1 MTNVITIEKNIP
13 IPAIIGGGTGDKY
26 AFIELLESGDS
37 FVINGNTPD
46 MTPKAVKCWVYNQRT
61 KGKTSELRA
70 RRYTIR
76 TLTGTS
82 VRPISIRVWRVS

>member
-13 IPAIIGGGTGDKY
+13 IPTITGRGAGDKY
-26 AFIELLESGDS
+26 AFMELLESGDS

-46 MTPKAVKCWVYNQRT
+46 MTPKAVKCWVYNQRK
-61 KGKTSELRA
+61 KGKTPELRA

-76 TLTGTS
+76 TLSGKS
-82 VRPISIRVWRVS
+82 ISPVSIRVWRR